1 MLQTFDQKDGAR
13 AIEGLNVVVFVRFM
27 HHVEIS
33 EKKRGRK
40 KKPIHKLVQG
50 IPSEQPKG
58 KRKNLTKN
66 MRWAKAVQ
74 LSSRQ

>member
-40 KKPIHKLVQG
+40 KNPYI
-50 IPSEQPKG
+50 
-58 KRKNLTKN
+58 N
-66 MRWAKAVQ
+66 
-74 LSSRQ
+74 